1 MKPETDSA
9 QKFIRLSEEALQE
22 KDLDA
27 MMALIEKRKTFLEAL
42 LQNSSGLSKA
52 EVQEC
57 LKAEA
62 RLFAR
67 LDAERVKLQKE
78 MDDLSGGRKAVRKYA
93 PKSPTTTTPAFFDIT
108 T

>member
-1 MKPETDSA
+1 MKPKTDSA
-9 QKFIRLSEEALQE
+9 QEFVQLSEEALQE

-27 MMALIEKRKTFLEAL
+27 MMALIEKRKTFLEAM
-42 LQNSSGLSKA
+42 LQNSSGLSKT

-62 RLFAR
+62 QLFAR
-67 LDAERVKLQKE
+67 LDAEKVKLLKE

-93 PKSPTTTTPAFFDIT
+93 PKSAPPAPPAFFDIT